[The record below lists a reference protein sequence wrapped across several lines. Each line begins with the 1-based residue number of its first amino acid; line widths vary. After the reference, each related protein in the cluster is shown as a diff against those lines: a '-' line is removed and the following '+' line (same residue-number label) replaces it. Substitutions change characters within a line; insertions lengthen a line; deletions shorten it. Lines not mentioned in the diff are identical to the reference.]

1 MVWVEKVVDIV
12 TGEGY
17 TCMGYIYVSGCKRGA
32 APKQVRFSDFKLAQI
47 EKLGT
52 VARHSM

>member
-12 TGEGY
+12 TGE
-17 TCMGYIYVSGCKRGA
+17 GCKRGA